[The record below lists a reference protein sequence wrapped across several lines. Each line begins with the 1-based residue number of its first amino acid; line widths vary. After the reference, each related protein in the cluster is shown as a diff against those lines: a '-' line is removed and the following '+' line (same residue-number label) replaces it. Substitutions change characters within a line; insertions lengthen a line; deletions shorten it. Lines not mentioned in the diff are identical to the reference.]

1 MLKLKT
7 FVFNAFAENTY
18 VIYDETKQ
26 CVIIDPGCSSQR
38 ESELLFDF
46 IDTAGLKPLMVINT
60 HGHID
65 HIMGNADVKKRYGIK
80 VEAHAEAFADF
91 ARAKHQAAMFGLP
104 FAAECEMPDAQL
116 DEGELIA
123 VGNSH
128 IEVIST
134 PGHAKGSIS
143 LFAEME
149 GWVFTGDALFCRSI
163 GRTDL
168 DGGNYDEL
176 RDSIRGKIF
185 HLPDDTTVLPGHG
198 ESSTI
203 GDEQR
208 FNLYID

>member
-80 VEAHAEAFADF
+80 VEAHVEAFADF

-176 RDSIRGKIF
+176 RDSIRGKLF